1 MRYLPHTQDDLRN
14 MLQRIGVQSVETLF
28 DAIPEHLRLQ
38 RPLELPEGLDEV
50 GIVRRLSALAE
61 ENRGAHQIR
70 SFAGA
75 GLYFHYS
82 PAVINELLLRPE
94 FYTAYTPYQPEVSQG
109 TLQAMYEYQTMVCRL
124 LGVEVSNA
132 SMYDGSTAF
141 TEAVLM
147 ARRLTRNRKL
157 RVVVTGA
164 CHPEYLEV
172 LRTYM
177 LDHEENL
184 VLVPPAAD
192 GRVDAA
198 ATVAVLDGET
208 AAVAIQSPNAFGIV
222 EDIAALAEPIHASGA
237 LVVSIFTDPTAFGL
251 LEPPGACGADI
262 VAGEGQSLGLPV
274 NLGGPLLGILG
285 GRKEFVRSMPGRLIG
300 KTVDRRGEIG
310 YVVTLSTREQHI
322 RRERATS
329 NICSNEGLCALG
341 AAIYMTLMGPQG
353 LSAVA
358 RMSHGLAVELRDR
371 LTALPGVEEVFPGA
385 PVYNEF
391 ALRLPGPAGPILDG
405 LAEHGIAGGVS
416 LGRWEPGR
424 GDQILVA
431 CTETTR
437 IEDLDAYVSALQK
450 IL

>member
-1 MRYLPHTQDDLRN
+1 MRYLPHTQEDLRA
-14 MLQRIGVQSVETLF
+14 MLERIGVESVDSLF

-38 RPLELPEGLDEV
+38 RPLDLPDGLDEA
-50 GIVRRLSALAE
+50 GLVRRLSALAE
-61 ENRGAHQIR
+61 ENRGAHQAR
-70 SFAGA
+70 SFTGA

-147 ARRLTRNRKL
+147 ARRVARNKKP
-157 RVVVTGA
+157 RVVLTGA
-164 CHPEYLEV
+164 FHPEYVEV

-177 LDHEENL
+177 LDHAENL

-192 GRVDAA
+192 GRVDLPATKAA
-198 ATVAVLDGET
+198 LDDKT
-208 AAVAIQSPNAFGIV
+208 AAVAVQSPNAYGII
-222 EDIAALAEPIHASGA
+222 EDVAALADVTHDAGA
-237 LVVSIFTDPTAFGL
+237 LVITAFTDATAFGL

-285 GRKEFVRSMPGRLIG
+285 GRKKYVRSMPGRLVG
-300 KTVDRRGEIG
+300 KTVDRRGETG

-322 RRERATS
+322 RREKATS
-329 NICSNEGLCALG
+329 NICTNQGLCALG

-353 LSAVA
+353 LATVA
-358 RMSHGLAVELRDR
+358 RESHARVTALRDR

-385 PVYNEF
+385 PVYNEI
-391 ALRLPGPAGPILDG
+391 ALRLPGPAGPVLDA
-405 LAEHGIAGGVS
+405 LAEHGIAGGVP
-416 LGRWEPGR
+416 LGRWESDR

-431 CTETTR
+431 CTETTLP
-437 IEDLDAYVSALQK
+437 EDLDAYVSALEK

>member
-1 MRYLPHTQDDLRN
+1 MRYLPHTEDDLRI
-14 MLQRIGVQSVETLF
+14 MLERIGVESVDALF
-28 DAIPEHLRLQ
+28 DAIPERLRLQ
-38 RPLELPEGLDEV
+38 RPLALAEGLDEA
-50 GIVRRLSALAE
+50 GLVRQLTALAE
-61 ENRGAHQIR
+61 ENRGAHQAR
-70 SFAGA
+70 SFTGA

-124 LGVEVSNA
+124 LDVEVSNA

-141 TEAVLM
+141 TEAVVM
-147 ARRLTRNRKL
+147 ARRIARSKKP

-164 CHPEYLEV
+164 FHPEYLEV

-184 VLVPPAAD
+184 VLVPPGPD
-192 GRVDAA
+192 GRVDRA
-198 ATVAVLDGET
+198 ATMAAVDDRT
-208 AAVAIQSPNAFGIV
+208 AAVAVQSPNHYGII
-222 EDIAALAEPIHASGA
+222 EDVAGLSQATHGAGA
-237 LVVSIFTDPTAFGL
+237 LLISVFTDATAFGL

-262 VAGEGQSLGLPV
+262 VAGEGQALGLPV

-285 GRKEFVRSMPGRLIG
+285 GRKAFVRSMPGRLVG
-300 KTVDRRGEIG
+300 KTVDRRGETG

-329 NICSNEGLCALG
+329 NICTNQGLCALG

-353 LSAVA
+353 FAAVSRESHA
-358 RMSHGLAVELRDR
+358 RLVALRDR
-371 LTALPGVEEVFPGA
+371 LVALPGVEEVFPGA
-385 PVYNEF
+385 PVYNEV
-391 ALRLPGPAGPILDG
+391 AIRLPAPGASVLDA

-416 LGRWEPGR
+416 LARWEPAR
-424 GDQILVA
+424 ADQILVA

-437 IEDLDAYVSALQK
+437 PEDIDAYADALER